1 MGNIISNKNLNENI
15 KMQELALDNEALQR
29 QVKSL
34 QQLIEKEGRILE
46 ENKKTISQLKNKLN
60 LENND
65 KCVICEYLKK

>member
-1 MGNIISNKNLNENI
+1 MGNIISNKNLNENT

-60 LENND
+60 LENSD